1 MSQSKILHKARVAI
15 IDDEPITRREIQRGL
30 AKHLHTVEIF
40 ENGESALKKMATDPF
55 DLVFCDLRLPGMN
68 GLDVVREVKA
78 HHPITEVIVFTGYGS
93 IDTAVEAIQ
102 AGAFHFLTKPVKIN
116 ELIALATRALE
127 KVALIHERDVL
138 KKSLAAYSRQQYII
152 GHSQAMQDVL
162 SVVKKVCSLNCNVLI
177 QGESGT
183 GKELVA
189 RAIHFLGSRREN
201 PFIAFSC
208 GGFSEELI
216 ANELFGHEKGA
227 FTGALN
233 TKIGLLE
240 SADKGTLFLDEIEI
254 MPSSMQVKLLRFIQE
269 RSLIRVGGTRPIPL
283 DVRIIAAGNKN
294 LKKVTDE
301 NRFREDL
308 YYRLNVVLIDLPPL
322 RDRRSDIPLLINHF
336 ITKHNQR
343 FGQSVSSV
351 DPEVIDI
358 FNQYPFPGNVREL
371 ENIIERAIALSD
383 DKTITPADL
392 PDDLFNFSI
401 ENMKPQNRRSL
412 QDQEKEYIRRVLI
425 ETNYNKGKAAQIL
438 KVPRTTLWRKIKLYS
453 LDTPTK

>member
-1 MSQSKILHKARVAI
+1 MSQGKILHKARVAI

-30 AKHLHTVEIF
+30 SKTLHTVETF
-40 ENGESALKKMATDPF
+40 GDGESALKAMAAEHY
-55 DLVFCDLRLPGMN
+55 DLVFCDLRLPGMS
-68 GLDVVREVKA
+68 GLDVVRDIKA
-78 HHPITEVIVFTGYGS
+78 HHPTTEVIVFTGYGS

-102 AGAFHFLTKPVKIN
+102 AGAFHFLAKPVKIK
-116 ELIALATRALE
+116 ELIALAMRALE
-127 KVALIHERDVL
+127 KVALIQERDDL

-162 SVVKKVCSLNCNVLI
+162 AVVKKVCSLNCNVLV

-254 MPSSMQVKLLRFIQE
+254 MPGSMQVKLLRFIQE
-269 RSLIRVGGTRPIPL
+269 RTLIRVGGTKQIPL

-294 LKKVTDE
+294 LKAATDE

-308 YYRLNVVLIDLPPL
+308 YFRLNVVSIELPPL
-322 RDRRSDIPLLINHF
+322 RDRRGDIPLLINHF
-336 ITKHNQR
+336 IKKYNQQ
-343 FGQSVSSV
+343 FGMSVSAV
-351 DPEVIDI
+351 DQKVVEI

-383 DKTITPADL
+383 HQTITPKDL
-392 PDDLFNFSI
+392 PDDLFNFAI
-401 ENMKPQNRRSL
+401 EDIKPETSQTL
-412 QDQEKEYIRRVLI
+412 QDNEKEHIRRVLI
-425 ETNYNKGKAAQIL
+425 ETSYNKSKAAEIL
-438 KVPRTTLWRKIKLYS
+438 KVPRTTLWRKIKQYA
-453 LDTPTK
+453 LDPSPK

>member
-1 MSQSKILHKARVAI
+1 MKQSKVPPKARVAV

-30 AKHLHTVEIF
+30 SKDQHVVETF
-40 ENGESALKKMATDPF
+40 GDAESALTKMAAEPF

-68 GLDVVREVKA
+68 GLDVVKEVKTR
-78 HHPITEVIVFTGYGS
+78 HPLTEIIVFTGYGS

-102 AGAFHFLTKPVKIN
+102 AGAFHFLTKPVKMN
-116 ELIALATRALE
+116 ELRSLAARALE
-127 KVALIHERDVL
+127 KVSLIQERETL

-162 SVVKKVCSLNCNVLI
+162 AVVKKVCSLNCNVLI

-189 RAIHFLGSRREN
+189 RAIHFLGSRREH

-208 GGFSEELI
+208 GGFSEDLI

-254 MPSSMQVKLLRFIQE
+254 MPGSMQVKLLRFIQE
-269 RSLIRVGGTRPIPL
+269 RTLLRVGGTRPIPL
-283 DVRIIAAGNKN
+283 DVRIIAAGNQN
-294 LKKVTDE
+294 LKNATEE

-308 YYRLNVVLIDLPPL
+308 FYRLNVVTIELPPL
-322 RDRRSDIPLLINHF
+322 RDHRSDIPLLINHF
-336 ITKHNQR
+336 INKYNQQ
-343 FGQSVSSV
+343 FGMSVSSV
-351 DPEVIDI
+351 DPKVIDI

-371 ENIIERAIALSD
+371 ENIIERAIALAD
-383 DKTITPADL
+383 NKTITPEDL
-392 PDDLFNFSI
+392 PDDLFSFSI
-401 ENMKPQNRRSL
+401 EDMKTDNLQSL
-412 QDQEKEYIRRVLI
+412 QDHEREYIRRVLR
-425 ETNYNKGKAAQIL
+425 ETDFHKGEAARIL
-438 KVPRTTLWRKIKLYS
+438 KVPRTTLWRKIKQYS

>member
-1 MSQSKILHKARVAI
+1 MREKKILYKARVAI
-15 IDDEPITRREIQRGL
+15 IDDEAITRREIQRGL
-30 AKHLHTVEIF
+30 AKQLQSVETF
-40 ENGESALKKMATDPF
+40 GDGESALQHMATEPF
-55 DLVFCDLRLPGMN
+55 DLVLCDLRLPGMN
-68 GLDVVREVKA
+68 GLDVVRAVKA
-78 HHPITEVIVFTGYGS
+78 RHPMTEVIVFTGYGS

-116 ELIALATRALE
+116 ELRALAMRAME
-127 KVALIHERDVL
+127 KVALIQERDDL

-162 SVVKKVCSLNCNVLI
+162 SMVKKVCSLNCNVLI

-189 RAIHFLGSRREN
+189 RAIHFLGSRREH

-227 FTGALN
+227 FTGAQN
-233 TKIGLLE
+233 TKVGLLE

-269 RSLIRVGGTRPIPL
+269 RTLIRVGGTRAIPL

-294 LKKVTDE
+294 LKTATE
-301 NRFREDL
+301 QNRFREDL
-308 YYRLNVVLIDLPPL
+308 FYRLNVVSIELPPL
-322 RDRRSDIPLLINHF
+322 RERRGDIPLLINHF
-336 ITKHNQR
+336 INKYNQQ
-343 FGQSVSSV
+343 FGMSVSSV
-351 DPEVIDI
+351 DTEVVDI
-358 FNQYPFPGNVREL
+358 FKQYPFPGNVREL

-383 DKTITPADL
+383 DKTITPRDL
-392 PDDLFNFSI
+392 PDDLFTLSI
-401 ENMKPQNRRSL
+401 EDMKSEGWQSL
-412 QDQEKEYIRRVLI
+412 EDHEKEYIRRVLI
-425 ETNYNKGKAAQIL
+425 ETNYNKVKAAEIL
-438 KVPRTTLWRKIKLYS
+438 RVARSTLWRKIKEYS
-453 LDTPTK
+453 LDTPTQ